1 MEKADTGAQIHV
13 VTAAALQNFQRGMQG
28 AVIRTPACLHMSCL
42 GVFDSDSWRWRRI
55 FLNLSE

>member
-13 VTAAALQNFQRGMQG
+13 VTAAALQNFQRGMPG
-28 AVIRTPACLHMSCL
+28 AVIRTPACLHISFL

-55 FLNLSE
+55 F